1 MSELKWSN
9 RSSNY
14 IKYQQLIDNGD
25 AIIAKQEDSKSHKP
39 TLSTIENYE
48 IILPEDMKIEYVIE
62 QFLIR
67 TNHFVEYLRYDNNG
81 RLDGF
86 MDHKQNM
93 YILNNDYDTRKEI
106 CRKLFKMYKT
116 HDFIWCNQSYTTLAS
131 SMFKHMRGYLPESQ
145 YDTKTREVLDDF
157 YPRALQWCTRE
168 EVPEFVTSLDI
179 SKCYP
184 SILINNTESIPLYT
198 RNDDILPYNNN
209 ELVPSEYYIDEY
221 EIPIGDDDIKIE
233 AGFYSR
239 RMMRTLIEKFNMPKT
254 QIKWYIPTRKTLRR
268 DTFKNYLLAI
278 FSLFPESEAKLLA
291 NSFIGNLGK
300 RYSRKDSG
308 FVC

>member
-145 YDTKTREVLDDF
+145 YDIKTREVLDDF
-157 YPRALQWCTRE
+157 YRALQWCTRE
-168 EVPEFVTSLDI
+168 EVPQFVTSLDI

-184 SILINNTESIPLYT
+184 SILINNTESITLYT
-198 RNDDILPYNNN
+198 VNDVILPYNNN
-209 ELVPSEYYIDEY
+209 ELVPGECYIDEC
-221 EIPIGDDDIKIE
+221 EIPIGNDDIKIE
-233 AGFYSR
+233 AGSYSR
-239 RMMRTLIEKFNMPKT
+239 RMMRTYRE
-254 QIKWYIPTRKTLRR
+254 
-268 DTFKNYLLAI
+268 
-278 FSLFPESEAKLLA
+278 
-291 NSFIGNLGK
+291 
-300 RYSRKDSG
+300 
-308 FVC
+308 V

>member
-145 YDTKTREVLDDF
+145 YDIKTREVLDDF
-157 YPRALQWCTRE
+157 YRALQWCTRE
-168 EVPEFVTSLDI
+168 EVPQFVTSLDI

-184 SILINNTESIPLYT
+184 SILINDTESITLYT
-198 RNDDILPYNNN
+198 VNDVILPYNNN
-209 ELVPSEYYIDEY
+209 ELVPGEFYIDEC
-221 EIPIGDDDIKIE
+221 EIPIGNDDIKIE
-233 AGFYSR
+233 AGSYSR
-239 RMMRTLIEKFNMPKT
+239 RMMRTYRE
-254 QIKWYIPTRKTLRR
+254 
-268 DTFKNYLLAI
+268 
-278 FSLFPESEAKLLA
+278 
-291 NSFIGNLGK
+291 
-300 RYSRKDSG
+300 
-308 FVC
+308 V